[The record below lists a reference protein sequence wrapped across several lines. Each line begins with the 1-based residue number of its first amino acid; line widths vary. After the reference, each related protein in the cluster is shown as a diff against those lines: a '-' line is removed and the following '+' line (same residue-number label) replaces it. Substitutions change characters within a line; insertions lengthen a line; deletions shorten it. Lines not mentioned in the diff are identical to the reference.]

1 MFHVNADESEQL
13 LTIAFSQHVDEEEIK
28 RCVTTFKEVL
38 PQMKSGFRMLT
49 NLTDL
54 ESMDSSCAFYIGEIM
69 NLCNE
74 RQISAVVRVIPD
86 PNRDIG
92 FNILT
97 HFHYGPNVKTV
108 THENLGA
115 AQQSLAA
122 LKESLRENA
131 NSPSSDAK
139 PF

>member
-1 MFHVNADESEQL
+1 MFHINADKSEQL
-13 LTIAFSQHVDEEEIK
+13 LTITFSQHVEEEEMK
-28 RCVTTFKEVL
+28 RCVATFKEVL
-38 PQMKSGFRMLT
+38 PQMEPGFRMLT

-54 ESMDSSCAFYIGEIM
+54 ESMDPPCAIYIGEIM
-69 NLCNE
+69 SLCNE

-108 THENLGA
+108 THENLA
-115 AQQSLAA
+115 DALQSLAA
-122 LKESLRENA
+122 FK
-131 NSPSSDAK
+131 
-139 PF
+139 